1 MKLIQ
6 VYNSYDEQFMFN
18 TERTDLT
25 DEEIESIIIKSSKM
39 TEEEDALKYLSDNG
53 IERVFIDIEIYL

>member
-6 VYNSYDEQFMFN
+6 IFNSYDEQFMFN

>member
-53 IERVFIDIEIYL
+53 IERVFIAIEIYL

>member
-6 VYNSYDEQFMFN
+6 IFNSYDEQFMFN

-53 IERVFIDIEIYL
+53 IKRVFIDIEIYL

>member
-6 VYNSYDEQFMFN
+6 VFNPYDEQFMFN

-25 DEEIESIIIKSSKM
+25 DEEIESIIIKSSKI

>member
-6 VYNSYDEQFMFN
+6 VFNSYDEQFMFN

-25 DEEIESIIIKSSKM
+25 DEEIESIIIKSSKI